1 MMQYK
6 DYPKI
11 ESNLIEFLWYDDYY
25 DGPLSGL
32 CEYNGA
38 KYYYF
43 WVDLVDGQ
51 DINIWLN

>member
-1 MMQYK
+1 MQYK